1 MVVKY
6 LLMNILIC
14 LIKVKNHNFM
24 NKLNLKKGF
33 TLIELLVV
41 VSIISIISSIV
52 VAVLVDAKIGAKN
65 NRKNELVAQYIT
77 ALSLY
82 YGEYGEYPEGGCTDC
97 AEPTYVCLG
106 DDYIS
111 DRCFIF
117 GIEPED
123 YHNENSTVN
132 TQISE
137 FIPGLPSSLDES
149 IHGGKTFVGITYG
162 CTDENCNQYEVSW
175 VLEGEGNDASC
186 YGGASETPFG
196 PIKIC
201 TFATQR

>member
-1 MVVKY
+1 
-6 LLMNILIC
+6 MNILIC

-24 NKLNLKKGF
+24 NKLNFKKGF

-41 VSIISIISSIV
+41 VSIISIISSII

-97 AEPTYVCLG
+97 TEPTYVCLG
-106 DDYIS
+106 DDYIGDS
-111 DRCFIF
+111 CHVF
-117 GIEPED
+117 ES
-123 YHNENSTVN
+123 HNENSTVN
-132 TQISE
+132 TQIIE

-149 IHGGKTFVGITYG
+149 TYDGNTFVGIAYG

-175 VLEGEGNDASC
+175 VLEGEGSDGSC
-186 YGGASETPFG
+186 YGGASETDFG
-196 PIKIC
+196 PISIC